1 MWDIPLLP
9 PKIRFGAKTL
19 LVGAKGFVGSSCE
32 VKIAARL
39 HRLLSVEE
47 CYTLD
52 IQALCF
58 CMYIR
63 KAIVNCSGLVLC
75 LHVARIFLY
84 LYRLVSCA

>member
-52 IQALCF
+52 I
-58 CMYIR
+58 
-63 KAIVNCSGLVLC
+63 
-75 LHVARIFLY
+75 
-84 LYRLVSCA
+84 